1 MKRRMFSREINK
13 RSEYPFMFPANSRN
27 APPAPVLKVGDR
39 VKVLGREG
47 MGAGTVV
54 SFNEDG
60 RLARVSFSGIDGW
73 WARMD
78 LAKVE

>member
-1 MKRRMFSREINK
+1 MKRRMFSREINR

-39 VKVLGREG
+39 VKVLGCEG
-47 MGAGTVV
+47 IGAGTVV

-78 LAKVE
+78 LVKVE